1 MITTAR
7 PDFDLAAS
15 TPQHVCK
22 IIADLALS
30 SAHHAEAPPSQA
42 ETMGGI
48 TLRPHQLEAVHR
60 ISQALAAHSG
70 ALLADSVGLGKT
82 FTAIAI
88 ARQFKTVHVLAPAGL
103 LPMWRSALDTAAVGN
118 AAVYSLHTFSR
129 RAHEVPNSA
138 EAASRLVIIDEAH
151 HLRTSNTVRYRN
163 VADFCMKAKV
173 LLISA
178 TPLHNNSQELRNLLA
193 LFLGT
198 RGDLL
203 DSNLLSRCVIRR
215 TTHDVALYLPHVEEH
230 VAPPIAANMPVLE
243 LILTLAP
250 PLPVSDGAHAS
261 ALVRLGLL
269 RAWCSS
275 DSALTSTIRRRQLRG
290 EALMHSL
297 AHGRYPTQRELQS
310 WVVGHD
316 AVQLGFPEL
325 LVSSANAECAPLLS
339 VLTAHLDSLQR
350 LLTLHTRT
358 ANADATRASFLRNL
372 LRPEMSMAKD
382 NVRFAPDDTES
393 APPIIAFSQFAST
406 VRALHRALSDIAGIA
421 SLTSTGGQIASGTIS
436 REQAINNFSPR
447 SNGRPPPPAHE
458 RIRLLL
464 TTDLLAEGV
473 NLQDAGTVVH
483 LDLPWT
489 DALRQQRIGRIA
501 RMGSQ
506 HHVVHSH
513 TIEPPIGSAHA
524 LHLVE
529 TLERKAGLH
538 RHWVGT
544 NTIDRDSRLPTSLA
558 DASTALRALLQKWHV
573 LPEVDEAIDM
583 FPLLQIVHASIPSSR
598 SAFLAVVEA
607 HNAPVLLTSSSSD
620 DLLPTADVREVLGV
634 AWQID
639 SWLTRSTLRLIA
651 TEEQLGSIEPAA
663 GDTFEVALRQ
673 VEAWIALQNASDIS
687 GPSRRELSP
696 VQHRALRALASRVEQ
711 LSAIARSA
719 HRERIANAER
729 ELRGARG
736 AGSEALILRWLA
748 QPSPSVGAW
757 LESVPRA
764 VDVRPPS
771 GASNGTESA
780 REVLNPNV
788 PHNAAIRL
796 RALLILQPPSDSDD
810 ADD

>member
-7 PDFDLAAS
+7 PDHDLVAS

-22 IIADLALS
+22 IIAEVALNRT
-30 SAHHAEAPPSQA
+30 HDGEPSPTQA
-42 ETMGGI
+42 ETLGKI
-48 TLRPHQLEAVHR
+48 TLRPHQLDAVKR
-60 ISQALAAHSG
+60 ISASLAAHSG

-103 LPMWRSALDTAAVGN
+103 LPMWRSALDTSALGN
-118 AAVYSLHTFSR
+118 ATVCSLHTFSR
-129 RAHEVPNSA
+129 RAHAVPSGA
-138 EAASRLVIIDEAH
+138 DAASRLVIIDEAH
-151 HLRTSNTVRYRN
+151 HLRTRNTIRYRN
-163 VADFCMKAKV
+163 VADFCMNAKV
-173 LLISA
+173 LLITA

-198 RGDLL
+198 RDDLL
-203 DSNLLSRCVIRR
+203 DSTVLSSCVIRR
-215 TTHDVALYLPHVEEH
+215 TTDDVALTLPQIKEH
-230 VAPPIAANMPVLE
+230 VAPPIAANIPVLE

-250 PLPVSDGAHAS
+250 PLPVADGAHAS

-290 EALMHSL
+290 EALLHSL
-297 AHGRYPTQRELQS
+297 VHGRYPTQRELQS

-339 VLTAHLDSLQR
+339 VLTTHLDSLQQ
-350 LLTLHTRT
+350 LLTLHSRT
-358 ANADATRASFLRNL
+358 ATADATRASYLRGLLHSETSTMKHDARVNL
-372 LRPEMSMAKD
+372 HGAELHA
-382 NVRFAPDDTES
+382 
-393 APPIIAFSQFAST
+393 PIIAFSQFAST

-421 SLTSTGGQIASGTIS
+421 SLTSVGGQIASGAIS
-436 REQAINNFSPR
+436 REQVINNFSPR

-501 RMGSQ
+501 RMGSR
-506 HHVVHSH
+506 HEVVHSH
-513 TIEPPIGSAHA
+513 TIEPPMGSARA

-544 NTIDRDSRLPTSLA
+544 NTIERESRLRTSFA
-558 DASTALRALLQKWHV
+558 DASTALRALLKRWCF
-573 LPEVDEAIDM
+573 LPEIDDAIEM
-583 FPLLQIVHASIPSSR
+583 FPLLQTVHASIPSNR
-598 SAFLAVVEA
+598 CTFLAVVEA
-607 HNAPVLLTSSSSD
+607 HGEPVLLTSSSTD
-620 DLLPTADVREVLGV
+620 DSLPTTDAREVLDV
-634 AWQID
+634 ALQID
-639 SWLTRSTLRLIA
+639 SWLTQSMLQLTA
-651 TEEQLGSIEPAA
+651 TDEQRNSVAPAA
-663 GDTFEVALRQ
+663 GSAIGVAIRQ
-673 VEAWIALQNASDIS
+673 IGAWIALQQTSAIS

-696 VQHRALRALASRVEQ
+696 VQHRALRALAGRVEQ

-719 HRERIANAER
+719 HRERIEHAER

-736 AGSEALILRWLA
+736 VGSEALILRWLA
-748 QPSPSVGAW
+748 HPVRSIGAW

-764 VDVRPPS
+764 VELRASS
-771 GASNGTESA
+771 GAPGLIESA
-780 REVLNPNV
+780 REVPDPAVTTNT
-788 PHNAAIRL
+788 AIRL
-796 RALLILQPPSDSDD
+796 RALLILQPPSHSDD